1 MNWHLGVSVARIDC
15 RGALYS
21 RAVTVRAVVVR
32 VVAVLE
38 LPPAVRLRSML
49 LAASVARARARRAC
63 KTYGAVT
70 SFRNCGTR
78 GQVRC
83 FHQLAKV
90 SSVSEHQGVG
100 NINAVVERGRLRTLS
115 LRSHARAVTV
125 PSRV

>member
-1 MNWHLGVSVARIDC
+1 MEVRTVM
-15 RGALYS
+15 
-21 RAVTVRAVVVR
+21 VRAVGAVAVR

-38 LPPAVRLRSML
+38 LPPAVRLLPTL

-100 NINAVVERGRLRTLS
+100 NINAIVERQQHLIRLLLWRDGS
-115 LRSHARAVTV
+115 VWQ
-125 PSRV
+125 